1 MHVITRSALALAAA
15 YMRRLPVKQGRWRLI
30 DYFLPRLRAKGSMLG
45 ERVVRTRYG
54 FFYKADLGDWLGQY
68 VYLTGC
74 YEPPTARVIA
84 DRLRPGDIFVDVGA
98 NSGFFTL
105 LASIRVGA
113 AGKVWAFEP
122 VSSMRGRL
130 QTNLTLNGIH
140 NVVVHDVAVSN
151 ASGEC
156 VFHEGPSGHKGV
168 SSLRAIDNEAKSF
181 TVTTRPLDEII
192 PETSTVKLIKIDVEG
207 AEQLVVEG
215 MRRLVAR
222 QRPDIIIEV
231 TDQYLAAFGHRAETL
246 CRSLCDMGYAMYRIE
261 EDHLVRMQPAEAHA
275 IPQYNALFTHAQP
288 LGPQR

>member
-1 MHVITRSALALAAA
+1 MHVITRSTLALAAA
-15 YMRRLPVKQGRWRLI
+15 YMRHLPVKQGRWRLI
-30 DYFLPRLRAKGSMLG
+30 NYFLPHLRANGATLG
-45 ERVVRTRYG
+45 ERVVRTQYG

-84 DRLRPGDIFVDVGA
+84 DRLKPGDTFVDVGA

-113 AGKVWAFEP
+113 AGKVWSFEP
-122 VSSMRGRL
+122 VPSMRGRL
-130 QTNLTLNGIH
+130 QTNLTLNGMS
-140 NVVVHDVAVSN
+140 NVAVHDVAVSN

-168 SSLRAIDNEAKSF
+168 SSLRALDNEAKSF

-192 PETSTVKLIKIDVEG
+192 PETSPVKLIKIDVEG

-215 MRRLVAR
+215 MRRLVMR
-222 QRPDIIIEV
+222 QRPDIVVEV

-261 EDHLVRMQPAEAHA
+261 DDHLVRMQPAEAHA
-275 IPQYNALFTHAQP
+275 IAQYNALFTHAQP
-288 LGPQR
+288 PEPQR